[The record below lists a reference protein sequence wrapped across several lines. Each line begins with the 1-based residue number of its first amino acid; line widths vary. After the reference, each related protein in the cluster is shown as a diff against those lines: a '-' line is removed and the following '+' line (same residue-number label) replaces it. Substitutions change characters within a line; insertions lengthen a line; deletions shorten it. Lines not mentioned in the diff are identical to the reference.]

1 MHTQHVTAA
10 TLGSGAIDTSVT
22 VASQPAA
29 PEYAGPHPWQI
40 APWARVVRRV
50 MRHRA
55 YSRYVEQYCRPLHVH
70 GLEHLDGLEGPFII
84 VANHQSHM
92 DTLVLHE
99 ALPEWL
105 QDNLFFGAAQDRW
118 YVKGKPKLELQP
130 WYQSMVLGNFPIM
143 RGGGYKALDYA
154 GWLLRQG
161 CCLAIFPEGTRA
173 TGERL
178 GDFRHGVARL
188 ALECGVPV
196 LPIYLDG
203 LRAMRPK
210 GQRHVT
216 PGPAAVEILAPLH
229 FAPGTPV
236 AEATLRMWTALND
249 RHSHPRPLAPP
260 VRRSAPAPQV
270 VWPLGVMPQ
279 GA

>member
-1 MHTQHVTAA
+1 MQHANTTTHANTAA
-10 TLGSGAIDTSVT
+10 VSGS
-22 VASQPAA
+22 

-40 APWARVVRRV
+40 APWARVVRRL
-50 MRHRA
+50 MRQRA

-70 GLEHLDGLEGPFII
+70 GLEYLEGLDGPFII

-105 QDNLFFGAAQDRW
+105 QENLFFGAAQDRW
-118 YVKGKPKLELQP
+118 YVKGKEKLELQP
-130 WYQSMVLGNFPIM
+130 WYQSLVLGNFPIM
-143 RGGGYKALDYA
+143 RGGGYQALDYA

-161 CCLAIFPEGTRA
+161 ACLAIFPEGTRA

-188 ALECGVPV
+188 ALEHQVPV
-196 LPIYLDG
+196 LPVYLDG

-216 PGPAAVEILAPLH
+216 PGPAAAEILPPLR
-229 FAPGTPV
+229 FASGTPV
-236 AEATLRMWTALND
+236 AEATAQMWSALND
-249 RHSHPRPLAPP
+249 RHTHPRPLAPP
-260 VRRSAPAPQV
+260 VRRAVSVPQV
-270 VWPLGVMPQ
+270 MWPLGIVAQ